1 MNFTAKDVQALREK
15 TGAGMMD
22 CKKALTET
30 DGDMDKAVDVLRE
43 KGLASAAKKAG
54 RVAAEGVVVAY
65 YDEANKVASM
75 VEVNCETDF
84 VAKNEKFVELANKIA
99 VTVAEKNPADVDALL
114 AMTLSGSDETVS
126 DAVQELFLVIRENM
140 KVRRFVRVEGTV
152 ASYIH
157 GGGRIGVLIELA
169 CENEAA
175 DKAEFKEMGRN
186 VAMQIAAMSPEYL
199 SKDCIS
205 DDELAKMKSI
215 TIDSSLNK
223 PESLPKPI
231 LKNLFDKAVN
241 DKLFSD
247 EDLAAYEE
255 QKNNKF
261 LFNFLSDKAV
271 ETLVELAMA
280 SKADIVANK
289 IFAGAVDGRMKK
301 QLKEVC
307 LLEQAFVRS
316 DLYDGDV
323 AGYIADVA
331 KKLGASIKATGF
343 IRYAKGEGIE
353 KKEEN
358 YAEEIAKMTGNK

>member
-1 MNFTAKDVQALREK
+1 
-15 TGAGMMD
+15 
-22 CKKALTET
+22 
-30 DGDMDKAVDVLRE
+30 
-43 KGLASAAKKAG
+43 
-54 RVAAEGVVVAY
+54 
-65 YDEANKVASM
+65 
-75 VEVNCETDF
+75 
-84 VAKNEKFVELANKIA
+84 
-99 VTVAEKNPADVDALL
+99 
-114 AMTLSGSDETVS
+114 MTLSGSDETVA
-126 DAVQELFLVIRENM
+126 DAVQELFLTIRENM
-140 KVRRFVRVEGTV
+140 KVRRFVRVEGDV

-157 GGGRIGVLIELA
+157 GAGAVGVLVSFDTDV
-169 CENEAA
+169 A
-175 DKAEFKEMGRN
+175 DKAEFKDMGKN
-186 VAMQIAAMSPEYL
+186 VAMQIAAMNPEYL
-199 SKDCIS
+199 SKSCIS

-231 LKNLFDKAVN
+231 LKTLFDKAVN

-358 YAEEIAKMTGNK
+358 YAAEVASMM